1 MALEYVIEGLF
12 SIKSDV
18 YSFEILMLEIV
29 SGKKNSAFFHPECAQ
44 NLSSYVRISL
54 SYVSCAQIK
63 FTLVIVV

>member
-44 NLSSYVRISL
+44 SLPSYAHISS

-63 FTLVIVV
+63 FTLVIV